1 MMRSTY
7 LIRATLA
14 VVALAATAAPAQT
27 YPSKPV
33 RMVVPYVAGGPYD
46 ELARL
51 LGPHLTQI
59 WGQAVVVDNRGG
71 AGGNIGAEAV
81 AKSPAD
87 GYSMLL
93 GNAGPITINPS
104 LLKKMPY
111 DAQRDLL
118 PIITVSASPMVLVV
132 HPSLPVKSV
141 KELVTFAKT
150 RPGQINYASAGVGNL
165 QHLAM
170 EHLQALSGMKLNH
183 VPYKG
188 AAPAFIDVI
197 AGQCGLMFANITGA
211 MTHINSGRVRVIAVS
226 SAKRAAIL
234 PKVPGIVE
242 TYPEFDIT
250 TWVGIFVPAG
260 TPREITAKLQADFIT
275 VLARSDVRER
285 IASQGGEVLAAP
297 GEQLAAHIRR
307 ETALYAKVVQ
317 SSGIKPE

>member
-1 MMRSTY
+1 MVM
-7 LIRATLA
+7 
-14 VVALAATAAPAQT
+14 AA
-27 YPSKPV
+27 
-33 RMVVPYVAGGPYD
+33 
-46 ELARL
+46 
-51 LGPHLTQI
+51 
-59 WGQAVVVDNRGG
+59 
-71 AGGNIGAEAV
+71 
-81 AKSPAD
+81 
-87 GYSMLL
+87 
-93 GNAGPITINPS
+93 
-104 LLKKMPY
+104 
-111 DAQRDLL
+111 
-118 PIITVSASPMVLVV
+118 PMVLVV

-211 MTHINSGRVRVIAVS
+211 MNYINSGRVRVIAVS
-226 SAKRAAIL
+226 SAKRAAVL
-234 PKVPGIVE
+234 PKVPGIAD

-260 TPREITAKLQADFIT
+260 TPREIANKLQTDFMT
-275 VLARSDVRER
+275 VLARKDVRER
-285 IASQGGEVLAAP
+285 IASQGGEVVAAP
-297 GEQLAAHIRR
+297 GEQLAAHIRK

>member
-1 MMRSTY
+1 MMTRMKFV
-7 LIRATLA
+7 AHA
-14 VVALAATAAPAQT
+14 ALAFAAVATVHAQT

-33 RMVVPYVAGGPYD
+33 RVVVPYVAGGPYD

-51 LGPHLTQI
+51 LGPRLTEI
-59 WGQAVVVDNRGG
+59 WNQVVVVDNRGG

-81 AKSPAD
+81 ARAAPD
-87 GYSMLL
+87 GYSLLL

-104 LLKKMPY
+104 LQKKMPY
-111 DAQRDLL
+111 DAQRDLI
-118 PIITVSASPMVLVV
+118 PVITVSASPMVLVV

-141 KELVTFAKT
+141 KELVTFTKA

-170 EHLQALSGMKLNH
+170 EHLQALAGMKLNH

-234 PKVPGIVE
+234 PKVPGIAE

-250 TWVGIFVPAG
+250 TWVGIFAPAG
-260 TPREITAKLQADFIT
+260 TPREITAKLQADFMT
-275 VLARSDVRER
+275 VLARADVRER
-285 IASQGGEVLAAP
+285 MASQGGEVVAAP
-297 GEQLAAHIRR
+297 GEQLAAHIRK
-307 ETALYAKVVQ
+307 ETALYARVVQ